1 VIALGPADGP
11 NCVRPDYD
19 LGMSQTTSVEI
30 DTALLGRLRERR
42 PGKSDRELLESMALS
57 VLGRTTLR
65 SVQERNTLTEDQ
77 AIALGVRA
85 VHEARQADVSR
96 QQAL

>member
-1 VIALGPADGP
+1 
-11 NCVRPDYD
+11 
-19 LGMSQTTSVEI
+19 MSQTTSVEI